1 MSELS
6 PISRTSIGARTQGG
20 ETPWGAFSTRRNR
33 PAGEPNE
40 KAQAGGASNPDLDPA
55 TKEQI
60 TKLEARD
67 REVRAHEAA
76 HKSAAGS
83 LAGGAATFEYERGPD
98 GKLYAVGGEVQISTS
113 KGRSPEETI
122 QKARQVRAAALA
134 PAQPSGQDMAVA
146 ARAASM
152 EQQAAK
158 EKQSAPAESEGQM
171 PNSRFAI
178 YAKHS
183 SPLPSLEDSFSVVA

>member
-6 PISRTSIGARTQGG
+6 PISRSSIGARTHGG
-20 ETPWGAFSTRRNR
+20 ETPWSAFSPRQTK
-33 PAGEPNE
+33 PAGEPKE
-40 KAQAGGASNPDLDPA
+40 KPQAVGAKDPNLDPA

-158 EKQSAPAESEGQM
+158 EKQSTPTESNGQT

-183 SPLPSLEDSFSVVA
+183 SPLASMQDSFSVVA